1 VRRVATS
8 VDNDELQVDL
18 RQLHAGETE
27 VPGQIGSDEITVY
40 LDLKFARECIETN
53 TAPSRWRLRGHDPL
67 TRQRTPPA
75 CVTRRAFPHPKVIPR
90 SPSGRFLILPVMSL
104 DDLVG

>member
-53 TAPSRWRLRGHDPL
+53 TAPSRWRSRG
-67 TRQRTPPA
+67 
-75 CVTRRAFPHPKVIPR
+75 PR
-90 SPSGRFLILPVMSL
+90 STDATTNAPRMRDAEGVPSSKGDPPIPLRTIPHSACHESR
-104 DDLVG
+104 